1 MAKGIQH
8 PTLGEET
15 YNAIKNLIIWGKIK
29 PGERLLYNRLVEEL
43 GVSQTPIKEAFTR
56 LENDGY
62 LVTVKRK
69 GTFVRK
75 ISTKDIEEVFQ
86 IREMLEALAV
96 RLVCRR
102 KDSLAIRKLQ
112 DINQRFRDAANR
124 SDETA
129 CTQEDY
135 SFHTTLIEHSN
146 NAKLLELM
154 NKTNFNL
161 ISIAQRSPRFLEIAS
176 VYSDMHEKIIN
187 ALQNNEEDDAER
199 LIREHIRYGMAE
211 ILSATGQQLTDE

>member
-135 SFHTTLIEHSN
+135 SFHTTLIEHAN

-211 ILSATGQQLTDE
+211 ILSATGQQLMDE